1 MSSRYSEII
10 ALKYSKMAYRIK
22 NIQNNYMLSSDIHN
36 LYELHYITFYTLQ
49 IEYSLD

>member
-1 MSSRYSEII
+1 MT
-10 ALKYSKMAYRIK
+10 YRIK

-36 LYELHYITFYTLQ
+36 LYELHYITLYTLQ